1 MENQLLQKA
10 LDIDNSFF
18 DTLKEYPLV
27 QNINNIKTCIKE
39 TPYITTIT
47 VCFTTNIEFNI
58 ETFVETH
65 TYLSEDTCNLL
76 NSYNLDIGYIKNFV
90 DTVFDGYANCRI
102 SIPRIKR
109 NHKNSNK
116 FLNCVVFKT
125 SSIAVKCFTNG
136 MIHIT
141 GTKTFKHAIEIAES
155 FCVYYDLILGGV
167 GFQHNIILEDFDV
180 QLINV
185 HFSIDLKN
193 GCLNLENLFKL
204 LITKT
209 EHLSMYNNERHAGV
223 IIKLLLDNMRTISI
237 IVFDSGNIL
246 ICALCESTE
255 FKIAFKFINEFII
268 NHWDVIW
275 NSIKIE
281 KRYEHKSLD
290 KGRKRKRFDYG
301 SYLLMK

>member
-1 MENQLLQKA
+1 MEQVLQKA
-10 LDIDNSFF
+10 IDIDNSFL
-18 DTLKEYPLV
+18 DTLKKHSSV
-27 QNINNIKTCIKE
+27 QTINSTKICIK

-47 VCFTTNIEFNI
+47 VCFATNIEFDI
-58 ETFVETH
+58 DTFVEVH
-65 TYLSEDTCNLL
+65 TYLSKDTSNVS
-76 NSYNLDIGYIKNFV
+76 NPYNLDIGYVKNFV
-90 DTVFDGYANCRI
+90 DTVFNGYSNCKI

-136 MIHIT
+136 IIHIT
-141 GTKTFKHAIEIAES
+141 GTKTFQHAIEVAES
-155 FCVYYDLILGGV
+155 FCVYYDLILGGD
-167 GFQHNIILEDFDV
+167 GFQHNIILENFDV

-193 GCLNLENLFKL
+193 GCLNLEKLFKL
-204 LITKT
+204 LISKT
-209 EHLSMYNNERHAGV
+209 EHLSMYNNDRHAGV

-246 ICALCESTE
+246 ICALCESKE
-255 FKIAFKFINEFII
+255 FTIAFRFINDFII
-268 NHWDVIW
+268 NHWDVVW

-281 KRYEHKSLD
+281 KQYENMSLD
-290 KGRKRKRFDYG
+290 KGKKRKRFDYG